1 MGNVKICHMRLVSG
15 VWDSHLLLETH
26 FAWVSSAPK
35 MVKASPLPQTGA
47 AIHSDLHYMALSLL
61 SFTQSLRTLRRTAPG
76 GAVSREVPP
85 LAPIETPSSWA
96 GAELAHDHAHVK

>member
-1 MGNVKICHMRLVSG
+1 
-15 VWDSHLLLETH
+15 
-26 FAWVSSAPK
+26 
-35 MVKASPLPQTGA
+35 
-47 AIHSDLHYMALSLL
+47 MALSLL

-85 LAPIETPSSWA
+85 LAPIETPSSWT